1 METGRT
7 MGKFLNGPGE
17 KIGLNKGV
25 GSETEKREVVICKK
39 YNNARI
45 HRLWD
50 SWKSKY
56 GIYGIRRRLKSKSKV
71 LSLTEM

>member
-1 METGRT
+1 
-7 MGKFLNGPGE
+7 MGKFLNSPGE

-25 GSETEKREVVICKK
+25 GSGIEKVRWLF
-39 YNNARI
+39 ARNI
-45 HRLWD
+45 TMLESTGLWD

-56 GIYGIRRRLKSKSKV
+56 GVYGIRRRLKSKSKV